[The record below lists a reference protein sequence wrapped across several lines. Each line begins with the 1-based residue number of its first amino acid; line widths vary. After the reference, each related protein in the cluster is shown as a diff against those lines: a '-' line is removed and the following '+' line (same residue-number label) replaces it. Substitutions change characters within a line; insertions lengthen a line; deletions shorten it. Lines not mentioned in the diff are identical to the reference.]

1 VSRPPIFEDWPS
13 TLPTPWGPYRA
24 VVASIYDGDT
34 PRFWVSLGLD
44 EYAWVDIRLADV
56 RAPEIR
62 SSNPVEK
69 QHAIEARDYLA
80 SLIPPGT
87 KLRIRTE
94 QVEGADEV
102 TTFARYVAWLTRED
116 GLDVNAAMIEW
127 LATKGYTGGA

>member
-1 VSRPPIFEDWPS
+1 MSRPPIFEDSPV

-24 VVASIYDGDT
+24 VVGSVYDGDT

-56 RAPEIR
+56 RAAEIR
-62 SSNPVEK
+62 SRDPVQK
-69 QHAIEARDYLA
+69 QHALEARGYLA

-94 QVEGADEV
+94 QIEGADEV
-102 TTFARYVAWLTRED
+102 STFERYVA
-116 GLDVNAAMIEW
+116 
-127 LATKGYTGGA
+127 

>member
-1 VSRPPIFEDWPS
+1 M
-13 TLPTPWGPYRA
+13 
-24 VVASIYDGDT
+24 
-34 PRFWVSLGLD
+34 SLGLD

-69 QHAIEARDYLA
+69 QHAIEARDHLA

-94 QVEGADEV
+94 QAEGADEV
-102 TTFARYVAWLTRED
+102 SSFERYVAWLTRAD
-116 GLDVNAAMIEW
+116 GLDVNAAMVEW
-127 LATKGYTGGA
+127 LETKGYTGGA